1 MKNIKFIMLLI
12 ALSILLTACAGGQ
25 AQVSNEEKT
34 EELHKI
40 KISTIN
46 SIIWAP
52 VFIAESEGFFE
63 KNGLDVEFTTPG
75 GPKGFQ
81 AMHAG
86 DVEFS
91 MLSQEPL
98 LIAQEQGMKSKIIS
112 SMIETRLYGLVSKKD
127 ITEIQQLKGKK
138 VYASNPASAP
148 YVFVDNVL
156 KKDGLDPLK
165 DLQYVNAADT
175 NAGLQA
181 FIAGEVDAAYI
192 NIPDL
197 NVIKDL
203 EYNILADTTT
213 AEGSDKYLGSSDF
226 PATILCTSDKYIEE
240 NPEIVQKVV
249 TSIAEAQKWISEN
262 SSEEIAKS
270 LKPVIGQ
277 IDKEILKGQV
287 DIVRDKF
294 SLDSMIT
301 EEGQQTI
308 IDMLV
313 DAGVIGTQIPYDEVI
328 DMTFV
333 IEANKQL
340 GL

>member
-1 MKNIKFIMLLI
+1 MKNIKFIMVLVAI
-12 ALSILLTACAGGQ
+12 SILLTACAGGG
-25 AQVSNEEKT
+25 AQVSKEDKP

-40 KISTIN
+40 KISAIN
-46 SIIWAP
+46 TVSWAP
-52 VFIAESEGFFE
+52 VFIAETEGFFE

-98 LIAQEQGMKSKIIS
+98 LIAQEQGLKSKIVS
-112 SMIETRLYGLVSKKD
+112 SMLETRVYGIVSKKD
-127 ITEIQQLKGKK
+127 ITEIEQLKEKK
-138 VYASNPASAP
+138 VFASNPGSAP

-156 KKDGLDPLK
+156 RKDGIDPLK
-165 DLQYVNAADT
+165 DVEYINMADQ

-181 FIAGEVDAAYI
+181 FANGELDAAF
-192 NIPDL
+192 L
-197 NVIKDL
+197 NVTNLPVLKDF

-213 AEGSDKYLGSSDF
+213 PEGSKKYLGAVEF
-226 PATILCTSDKYIEE
+226 PGEMLCTTEKYVEE
-240 NPEIVQKVV
+240 NPEIVQKVI
-249 TSIAEAQKWISEN
+249 TSISEAQIWISEN
-262 SSEEIAKS
+262 SSEDIAKS
-270 LKPVIGQ
+270 LKPVFGQ
-277 IDKEILKGQV
+277 FEEQVLKEQI
-287 DIVRDKF
+287 DIVRNKF
-294 SLDSMIT
+294 SLDSMVT
-301 EEGQQTI
+301 EEGQQAVV
-308 IDMLV
+308 DMLI
-313 DAGVIGTQIPYDEVI
+313 DAGVIGTQIPYDDVI